1 MGKLLVGRVLGATAL
16 LVGLGLASK
25 RANGGSGNT
34 QHVSMVLPTLFNDPP
49 PNTGT
54 FTTTGPATDSGLIC
68 EHGTTVDTRIVFV
81 GFQSDFQIQVLV
93 LKNLVCDDGS
103 GTMFFKMQV
112 HGNFDGTET
121 FNWVVQ
127 GGTGDYANLRGSGQ
141 GVSVPNETGNDSFW
155 DGFLV
160 G

>member
-1 MGKLLVGRVLGATAL
+1 
-16 LVGLGLASK
+16 
-25 RANGGSGNT
+25 
-34 QHVSMVLPTLFNDPP
+34 MVLPTLFNDPP

-68 EHGTTVDTRIVFV
+68 AHGTTVDTRIVFV
-81 GFQSDFQIQVLV
+81 GFQSNFGFQVLV
-93 LKNLVCDDGS
+93 LKSLVCDDGS

-127 GGTGDYANLRGSGQ
+127 GGTGDYAKLRGSGK